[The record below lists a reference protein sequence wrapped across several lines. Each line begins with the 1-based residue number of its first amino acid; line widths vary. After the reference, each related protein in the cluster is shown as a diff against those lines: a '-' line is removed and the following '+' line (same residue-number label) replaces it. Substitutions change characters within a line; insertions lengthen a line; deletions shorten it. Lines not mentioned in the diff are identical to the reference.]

1 MSLIPV
7 EGFESLHRDS
17 NTNAIVNTN
26 KQEYEAYLARKN
38 TSKNQ
43 KQKIDSMEDELKN
56 VKTELDEI
64 KSMLRVLIDNHS

>member
-26 KQEYEAYLARKN
+26 KQEYESYLNRKN
-38 TSKNQ
+38 NNKNQ
-43 KQKIDSMEDELKN
+43 KQKIDNMEDELKN

>member
-26 KQEYEAYLARKN
+26 KQEYESYLRRKN
-38 TSKNQ
+38 ISEKQ
-43 KQKIDSMEDELKN
+43 KQKIDCIENELEDVKGELK
-56 VKTELDEI
+56 EI
-64 KSMLRVLIDNHS
+64 KFLLKQIIENK